1 MGWLGGDDF
10 SGRNKLNERDGTMNM
25 KRWTVMVAVMGA
37 VATLSAVAVTHNI
50 LTSYQTAAGSL
61 TGTASVTSDTEQ
73 NADVTMTSGGTNVV
87 LAVPI
92 NVSNALSLA
101 LFSTTDC
108 TVAMYN
114 GTTATKTNTLL
125 ANTPT
130 VAVGSNAIWLVCVS
144 NTITSLKLSC
154 SSNACTF
161 SLRSVVHNGP

>member
-1 MGWLGGDDF
+1 
-10 SGRNKLNERDGTMNM
+10 M
-25 KRWTVMVAVMGA
+25 KKTITIL
-37 VATLSAVAVTHNI
+37 TLLALALALPSAAITHNI
-50 LTSYQTAAGSL
+50 LTSYQTQSGSL

-73 NADVTMTSGGTNVV
+73 NADYTMTTGGTNVV

-92 NVSNALSLA
+92 NVSNALALA

-154 SSNACTF
+154 SSNAC
-161 SLRSVVHNGP
+161 SGGD

>member
-1 MGWLGGDDF
+1 MKTK
-10 SGRNKLNERDGTMNM
+10 KL
-25 KRWTVMVAVMGA
+25 AILA
-37 VATLSAVAVTHNI
+37 LFALALALPAAAITHNI
-50 LTSYQTAAGSL
+50 LTSYQTQSGSL

-73 NADVTMTSGGTNVV
+73 NADYTMTTGGTNIV

-92 NVSNALSLA
+92 NGSNALTLA

-130 VAVGSNAIWLVCVS
+130 VAVGSNAIWLICVS

>member
-73 NADVTMTSGGTNVV
+73 NADVTMTSGGDECG
-87 LAVPI
+87 ARRAYQCFQRFIP
-92 NVSNALSLA
+92 
-101 LFSTTDC
+101 
-108 TVAMYN
+108 
-114 GTTATKTNTLL
+114 
-125 ANTPT
+125 
-130 VAVGSNAIWLVCVS
+130 
-144 NTITSLKLSC
+144 
-154 SSNACTF
+154 
-161 SLRSVVHNGP
+161 GPVQHH